1 MSRVINA
8 SQTLTA
14 NPTSLDSVNSN
25 FPGTYYETNVL
36 ANAFT
41 DASSSTRAAFY
52 TTTGSNAIT
61 KIYLNFDECAS
72 IPNEAVID
80 SVSCSV
86 KCGTQGTNYYGTRT
100 VQMCTGTTTKG
111 SATTMSGSNSSP
123 ATHTLTVGTWTAAEL
138 HDAKLY
144 FYI

>member
-52 TTTGSNAIT
+52 TNTGSNAVT
-61 KIYLNFDECAS
+61 EVYLNFDQCAD
-72 IPNEAVID
+72 IPSGATID

-86 KCGTQGTNYYGTRT
+86 KCGNQGTTYYNTRT
-100 VQMCTGTTTKG
+100 V
-111 SATTMSGSNSSP
+111 
-123 ATHTLTVGTWTAAEL
+123 
-138 HDAKLY
+138 
-144 FYI
+144 